1 MNNASEV
8 VLCVLCSL
16 CIIYLMVA
24 LGNWVSV
31 PIVTV
36 FGAKWSCVISGALY
50 V

>member
-1 MNNASEV
+1 MLT
-8 VLCVLCSL
+8 LCVKYYSL

-31 PIVTV
+31 PVVAV
-36 FGAKWSCVISGALY
+36 FGSKWSLVISGALY